1 MLQEEAKQKEFNFKK
16 RDQNILTLKDA
27 QRDII

>member
-1 MLQEEAKQKEFNFKK
+1 MLQEEAKQKEFNLKK